1 MVMLNW
7 SGLFLS
13 KAFILLQL
21 CLVSIQAYS
30 NGPPAGVCSSLVP
43 GHSPST
49 GGPNPGGF
57 FIYSDLIDDG
67 GDYNATQV
75 YTSKVTIEQYIY
87 TIFPFSVRLEGSQQ
101 FKGFMIQARESGTT
115 DLIGS
120 FSGFPSGTK
129 LLTCGSSSSSTVSLQ
144 CY

>member
-1 MVMLNW
+1 MVLNW

-21 CLVSIQAYS
+21 CLVSIQAYPS
-30 NGPPAGVCSSLVP
+30 GPPAGVCSSLVP
-43 GHSPST
+43 AHSPST

-75 YTSKVTIEQYIY
+75 YTSKVTIEQYVQS
-87 TIFPFSVRLEGSQQ
+87 FLSQ
-101 FKGFMIQARESGTT
+101 FVWKAA
-115 DLIGS
+115 
-120 FSGFPSGTK
+120 
-129 LLTCGSSSSSTVSLQ
+129 SSLRDS
-144 CY
+144 